1 MANVQGA
8 LNAIS
13 GRQAYH
19 FDVAGTQS
27 AAALS
32 VVSFE
37 AKEQMGEPT
46 EVRIVLTH
54 PLQLPRADYLN
65 LDAVFSILADDGI
78 ARKFSGFIERFSVIK
93 TTNDHVM
100 YEIVLKSHFA
110 RLAAVTRRKIFQH
123 VSTPDIIAAILR
135 SHGLREHQFS
145 FRLRAQY
152 PKHLFRMQHQMTD
165 LAYVQMLMQKA
176 GIYCFIHET
185 EYGDQVVFGDDL
197 DHFIYDEPQR
207 VVPYREAA
215 GLEAGGVEAVTALK
229 THAVTVPQSFMVADY
244 NPQQAWERLKDE
256 ANVAPKDPTTYGQP
270 YIYGTHHLDQAGAK
284 WEAQLRHEAAIAWQ
298 VVYEGESN
306 VLALQPGYVLETDFA
321 LPDAPKGQ
329 LIVEVTHSG
338 ARDASYTNSYKAIPA
353 DRRFRLKLEPE
364 AWARV

>member
-54 PLQLPRADYLN
+54 PLQLPCADYLN

-256 ANVAPKDPTTYGQP
+256 ANAAPKDPTTYGQP